1 MGFAARRLGA
11 LPLLATALTLSAGA
25 AGATVRYLSPS
36 GTDAGACT
44 SSASPCKSIQYA
56 VNQSVTGDELRLSGG
71 TFAGAFSPAAWDCN
85 GDLHVD
91 AVACIVNKQLTIR
104 GGYAVTDWTTSDPGR
119 NPTLIDGEG
128 ARRALVVERTS
139 TTAPVASLVL
149 ENVDIVNGRG
159 AHRLSPNTGDDL
171 TFGFGGGIDAVFAA
185 VTLRSVRFADN
196 VAVGA
201 NGAGNY
207 AGAAA
212 GGGLALRSRCDQPR
226 LTATLENVRF
236 TGNLADAGDNTGA
249 TGRGGY
255 AHGGA
260 LFVYCID
267 VDGVALRFEDNTA
280 AGGNA
285 ASSDGILQS
294 DGSRGDGL
302 GGAVSIEFGSIVDWS
317 DVVAAGNLALGGV
330 ASPGNS
336 AAGASGGFGGAIQIE
351 GSPTYPVSVTL
362 TDSDFVQNAARGG
375 DAFSGGIGR
384 GGALQTTD
392 ATLDLHRVLILDN
405 EAIGGDGAA
414 SGSGVCAGGEA
425 SKGAA
430 DGGGAT
436 LTRYGG
442 AATTTLVTNSIVA
455 ANRARMGATGCDPG
469 GGGGGFFLDGVATT
483 FEHVTLAGNSN
494 GPVGM
499 QGSAVVLLASAA
511 PATLAARYG
520 IVADH
525 AAPVGTAAIHA
536 QTGTT
541 VTFTRGLFAGNDID
555 TNDGGFGAG
564 TFAEISPTTSAASA
578 GFLAPGSPSFDYRIA
593 GDSPAVDAAVGS
605 TEGLDFES
613 QTRSGQRD
621 LGADEAGSPPGIFW
635 DDFETA
641 DLRRWL

>member
-1 MGFAARRLGA
+1 MEFVAPRPGRLPILAAALAFAAG
-11 LPLLATALTLSAGA
+11 SAA
-25 AGATVRYLSPS
+25 ATVRYVAPTGSD
-36 GTDAGACT
+36 TGACT
-44 SSASPCKSIQYA
+44 SSASPCGTIQYA
-56 VNQSVTGDELRLSGG
+56 VNQSASGDELRLSGG
-71 TFAGAFSPAAWDCN
+71 TFAGAFSPAAYDCN

-91 AVACIVNKQLTIR
+91 AVACIVNKQLTMR
-104 GGYAVTDWTTSDPGR
+104 GGYAATDWTTADPWR

-128 ARRALVVERTS
+128 VRRALVVERTS
-139 TTAPVASLVL
+139 TTAPVASLLL
-149 ENVDIVNGRG
+149 ENVEIVNGRG
-159 AHRLSPNTGDDL
+159 AHRLPPNTGDAL
-171 TFGFGGGIDAVFAA
+171 IFGFGGGIDAVFAA
-185 VTLRSVRFADN
+185 VTLRSVSFTNN

-201 NGAGNY
+201 NSAGDY

-212 GGGLALRSRCDQPR
+212 GGGLSLRSRCDQPR

-236 TGNLADAGDNTGA
+236 TGNLADAGDNTGS

-267 VDGVALRFEDNTA
+267 VDGEALLFEGNTA

-285 ASSDGILQS
+285 PASDGILQS
-294 DGSRGDGL
+294 NSSRGDGL
-302 GGAVSIEFGSIVDWS
+302 GGAVSIEFGSIIDWS

-330 ASPGNS
+330 ASPSAS

-351 GSPTYPVSVTL
+351 GSPANPVSVTL

-392 ATLDLHRVLILDN
+392 ATLNLHRVLILDN
-405 EAIGGDGAA
+405 EATGGDGAA
-414 SGSGVCAGGEA
+414 SGSGVCADGEGR
-425 SKGAA
+425 KGPA

-436 LTRYGG
+436 LTRYGA

-455 ANRARMGATGCDPG
+455 ANRARMGTTGCSPG

-483 FEHVTLAGNSN
+483 FDHVTLAGNSN
-494 GPVGM
+494 GPEGM

-525 AAPVGTAAIHA
+525 EAPVGTAAIHA

-564 TFAEISPTTSAASA
+564 TFAEISPTTTAASA
-578 GFLAPGSPSFDYRIA
+578 GFLAPGSPAFDYRIA
-593 GDSPAVDAAVGS
+593 GGSPAVDAAVGS
-605 TEGLDFES
+605 TEPLDFES

-641 DLRRWL
+641 DLRHWT